1 MDKEKES
8 EYREIS
14 LKPLKEIGKM
24 MGWIIL
30 FTVLFLFY
38 EAMAREFSFFDEFS
52 LFAVLLV
59 IAIRQN
65 AYFKSPRSEE

>member
-1 MDKEKES
+1 MDKEES

-30 FTVLFLFY
+30 IIMAFCFY
-38 EAMAREFSFFDEFS
+38 EGMAREFSFFDEFS
-52 LFAVLLV
+52 LFIVLFV
-59 IAIRQN
+59 IALSLRN
-65 AYFKSPRSEE
+65 KSI